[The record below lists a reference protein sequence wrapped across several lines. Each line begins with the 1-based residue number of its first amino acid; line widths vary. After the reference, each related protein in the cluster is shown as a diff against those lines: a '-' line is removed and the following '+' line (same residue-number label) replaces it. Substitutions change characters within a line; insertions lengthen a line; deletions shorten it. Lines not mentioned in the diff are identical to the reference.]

1 MSECRSSYGFEA
13 DGSFTIR
20 NYNMASPFASFLPGI
35 AGPWGIP
42 MWAFYVNR
50 GQGICSFG
58 LRDKD
63 HPIAEFVSAN
73 WAFQLVFRQGFQTFL
88 KISDSGGERHHEPF
102 QVAANGR
109 PAPQQTME
117 IRPGE
122 LTLRDSDPDAG
133 VEVEVRYFTLPQES
147 LGALVRSVRVRNLS
161 DKPVSVQMLD
171 GLALIIPH
179 GLNNFSIK
187 EMRYIAQSHAEVIG
201 LAERTPGFRTKATSD
216 DSTVVETVSGVNF
229 CFGYEGGA
237 PDRLLQPIVDPA
249 AVYGSSTDL
258 SRPVLFLDPG
268 PYRAPGDQMTEN
280 QLPCGLLLAGY
291 ELKPLAEKTFHMFYG
306 YAPSPAPLAEFV
318 SRARDESYVDQ
329 ALRQNRALVEKLTQ
343 PCAMVSSHATL
354 DAYARQNVLDNVMR
368 GGSPTTLGRSKDGK
382 PIVLSLYTRKH
393 GDLERDYNYYIIEPT
408 FFSQGESNYRDVNQ
422 NRRHDVFMNPDVG
435 ASDIVFFMNLIQ
447 PDGFNPML
455 VQPKKLICKD
465 TPALRT
471 AARKMAGR
479 QTGWFL
485 KHVTKEFEL
494 GRLLTDMTARGMAAG
509 RREELVAE
517 ILHHAEP
524 VEASLHGH
532 GFWTDHW
539 TYNMDLLESFRGIF
553 PERVN
558 DLLFRRRE
566 FTYCDSHVFVKPR
579 SRKYVLLKGVPCQL
593 NSLYADPDKEALI
606 RTRPTRPY
614 AVRTRQGRGKV
625 YATTLASKLLGLA
638 AVKLASLDF
647 CGMGIEMEADRPNWY
662 DALNGL
668 PGCFGSSI
676 SETFELKRLI
686 LLLRETIETAPRN
699 FAWTLP
705 VECGDLVSGLH
716 RLLRARN
723 GGDRRRRAFRFWDAA
738 SALKE
743 KYRSRVWMGF
753 SGKEKKISAAS
764 VRDFLERA
772 LARVE
777 SGIAAARDRKT
788 GLYHTY
794 FRYEIARWKPGP
806 VVDGHPTFTPLAVR
820 QIRLPLF
827 LEGQVHALRL
837 EKNSRKAAELVRA
850 VRRSSLFDRTL
861 SMYKVNGDVSREPIS
876 IGRTRTFARGWLENE
891 SVWLHMEYK
900 YLLEMLRGGL
910 PQEFFEDFRHC
921 AIPFLDPQV
930 YGRSTTENSSFL
942 VSDVYPDR
950 RQVGKGFM
958 ARLSGA
964 TAEFIHMWICMCAGE
979 RPFRTGKS
987 GALEA
992 VLQPTLP
999 SWLFTSEARRMDLA
1013 GPDGKPVSYEVP
1025 RCSFAF
1031 VFLSHTVVI
1040 YTQDGPCRNTFGPA
1054 GAAIRSMRV
1063 TFNDG
1068 RVEEFR
1074 GAVIPAPHAEALRN
1088 RQVRLI
1094 EARLG

>member
-1 MSECRSSYGFEA
+1 MSDLQPEYRFEA

-20 NYNMASPFASFLPGI
+20 NYNMASPFGSFLPGV

-73 WAFQLVFRQGFQTFL
+73 WAFQLVYRQGFQTFL
-88 KISDSGGERHHEPF
+88 KIFDKAGIRHHEPF
-102 QVAANGR
+102 QVQCNANGESAQLMEVR
-109 PAPQQTME
+109 PE
-117 IRPGE
+117 E
-122 LTLRDSDPDAG
+122 LSLLETGSASG
-133 VEVEVRYFTLPQES
+133 IETAVRYFTLPQES
-147 LGALVRSVRVRNLS
+147 LGALVRSVRIRNLS
-161 DKPVSVQMLD
+161 DKPVSLQMLD
-171 GLALIIPH
+171 GLSLIIPY

-216 DSTVVETVSGVNF
+216 DSTVVEAVSGVNF
-229 CFGYEGGA
+229 CFGYEAGA

-249 AVYGSSTDL
+249 AVYGPATDL
-258 SRPVLFLDPG
+258 SRPVLFLKPE

-280 QLPCGLLLAGY
+280 QLPCGLLLAEFALEPGS
-291 ELKPLAEKTFHMFYG
+291 EKTFHMFYG
-306 YAPSPAPLAEFV
+306 YAPSPAPLADFV
-318 SRARDESYVDQ
+318 RHARDEAYVEQ
-329 ALRQNRALVEKLTQ
+329 ARRQNSALIRKLTQ
-343 PCAMVSSHATL
+343 PCAMVSSHGTL
-354 DAYARQNVLDNVMR
+354 DAYARQNLLDNLMR
-368 GGSPTTLGRSKDGK
+368 GGSPTTVGRSADGR

-393 GDLERDYNYYIIEPT
+393 GDLERDYNYFIIEPT

-455 VQPKKLICKD
+455 VQPKKLLCRE
-465 TPALRT
+465 TPALRKT
-471 AARKMAGR
+471 AQRIAGR
-479 QTGWFL
+479 HAAWFL
-485 KHVTKEFEL
+485 KHVTREFEL
-494 GRLLTDMTARGMAAG
+494 GRLLTDMAARGMDRG
-509 RREELVAE
+509 RREDVIAA
-517 ILHHAEP
+517 ILQHTEP

-532 GFWTDHW
+532 GYWTDHW

-553 PERVN
+553 PEKVN

-566 FTYCDSHVFVKPR
+566 FTYCDSHVLVKPR
-579 SRKYVLLKGVPCQL
+579 SKKYVLLKGTPCQL
-593 NSLYADPDKEALI
+593 NSLDVDEAKEQLI
-606 RTRPTRPY
+606 RSRQTRPY
-614 AVRTRQGRGKV
+614 AVRTRQGRGRV

-668 PGCFGSSI
+668 PGCFGSSL
-676 SETFELKRLI
+676 SETLELKRLL
-686 LLLRETIETAPRN
+686 LLLRESAEAAPRN
-699 FAWTLP
+699 YPWALP
-705 VECGDLVSGLH
+705 VEFGDLIAGLH

-738 SALKE
+738 STLKE
-743 KYRSRVWMGF
+743 KFRARVRMGF
-753 SGKEKKISAAS
+753 AGAEKKIAAAT
-764 VRDFLERA
+764 VADFIDRA
-772 LARVE
+772 LAHVE
-777 SGIAAARDRKT
+777 AGIAAARDRKT

-794 FRYEIARWKPGP
+794 FRYEITRWKPGP
-806 VVDGHPTFTPLAVR
+806 VVDGHPTFTPLVVR

-837 EKNSRKAAELVRA
+837 ERNTRKASELVRS
-850 VRRSSLFDRTL
+850 VRRSSLFDKTL
-861 SMYKVNGDVSREPIS
+861 SMYKVNADVSREPIS

-900 YLLEMLRGGL
+900 YLLEMLRSGL
-910 PQEFFEDFRHC
+910 AQEFFEDFRHC
-921 AIPFLDPQV
+921 AIPFLDPKV
-930 YGRSTTENSSFL
+930 YGRSTTENSSFI
-942 VSDVYPDR
+942 VSEVYPDR
-950 RQVGKGFM
+950 KQVGKGFM

-964 TAEFIHMWICMCAGE
+964 TAEFIHMWIYMCVGE
-979 RPFRTGKS
+979 RPFRVNAGGS
-987 GALEA
+987 LEA

-999 SWLFTSEARRMDLA
+999 SWLFTSEARRLDLVGA
-1013 GPDGKPVSYEVP
+1013 DGKPTSYEVP

-1031 VFLSHTVVI
+1031 MFLGHTAVI
-1040 YTQDGPCRNTFGPA
+1040 YTQEGPCRDTFGPA
-1054 GAAIRSMRV
+1054 GAAIRSLRL

-1068 RVEEFR
+1068 HTADIR

-1088 RQVRLI
+1088 RQIRLV